1 VPPDPRITYGAL
13 LLSLVTSA
21 CTPAGDDESASET
34 AAPTS
39 TSSAITPSGPSTGET
54 PSSSTGSTG
63 DTAPSCAGPLA
74 LCAATCVDLDH
85 DPEHCGEC
93 DRACDDGLTCHEG
106 LCGVACGPTTT
117 ACGESCADLELDP
130 ENCGECGKSCDPG
143 ESCIT
148 GACTPEC
155 LPGTQLCA
163 GECVSPSNDEAHCG
177 ACETT
182 CAEGQVCAYDLCVDT
197 AVNYVLIGGQ
207 SLSLGHGSMV
217 LSTEQPYANRML
229 SPGVRAGNAGLDAF
243 VPLVESLQGPVGET
257 IASGLANLVAELELA
272 AGREHVMA
280 LSAHGISGQPYSVL
294 KKGSASFAAGM
305 AQVAAAAALAEAAG
319 ETFALRA
326 VTVIHGESD
335 HLGNNQNYDES
346 LLEWQSDYEA
356 DAIAITGQL
365 HPVPLFLCQM
375 SSFTKYGSATSRIP
389 IDQLAAADARPD
401 RIYVVGP
408 KYFLPYV
415 DGVHLSGDG
424 ERWLGEHYAKAY
436 RRVLV
441 DGEPWIPL
449 RPRALSRDG
458 ATITIDFEVPAPP
471 LVLDEEL
478 VSNPGNYGFEFADTS
493 GATPTI
499 VDVSLVG
506 ETAVQITLDAPPIGG
521 NRRVRYAYTG
531 IAGQPGGPMTG
542 ARGNLRDSDPTPS
555 RHDYPLYNWAVHFDV
570 AVD

>member
-1 VPPDPRITYGAL
+1 MTLDPRIAYGAL
-13 LLSLVTSA
+13 LLTLAASA
-21 CTPAGDDESASET
+21 CSPAGDDEGASET
-34 AAPTS
+34 ASLTS
-39 TSSAITPSGPSTGET
+39 TSSTISSSDPSTGEAT
-54 PSSSTGSTG
+54 TSSTGGTS
-63 DTAPSCAGPLA
+63 DTAPSCAGSLA
-74 LCAATCVDLDH
+74 LCAGSCVDLDH
-85 DPEHCGEC
+85 DPEHCGGC
-93 DRACDDGLTCHEG
+93 DRACDDGLACAQG
-106 LCGVACGPTTT
+106 LCSVACGPTAT

-130 ENCGECGKSCDPG
+130 EHCGECGNSCDPG
-143 ESCIT
+143 ERCIA
-148 GACTPEC
+148 GGCTPEC
-155 LPGTQLCA
+155 AAGALLCA
-163 GECVSPSNDEAHCG
+163 GECVSPSNDEGHCG
-177 ACETT
+177 ACDVT
-182 CAEGQVCAYDLCVDT
+182 CSEGQVCAYGLCVDS

-207 SLSLGHGSMV
+207 SLSVGHGAVV

-243 VPLVESLQGPVGET
+243 APLVESQQGPVGET

-280 LSAHGISGQPYSVL
+280 ASSHGVSGQPYSAL
-294 KKGSASFAAGM
+294 KKGSASFATGM
-305 AQVAAAAALAEAAG
+305 AQVAAAAALAETAG
-319 ETFALRA
+319 ESFALRA
-326 VTVIHGESD
+326 VTLIHGESD
-335 HLGNNQNYDES
+335 HIGNNQNYDES
-346 LLEWQSDYEA
+346 LIEWQSDYET
-356 DAIAITGQL
+356 DAVAITGQA

-375 SSFTKYGSATSRIP
+375 SSFTKLGSATSRIP
-389 IDQLAAADARPD
+389 IDQLAAADARPE

-441 DGEPWIPL
+441 DGAPWIPL

-458 ATITIDFEVPAPP
+458 ATITIDFAVPAPS

-493 GATPTI
+493 GATPAI

-506 ETAVQITLDAPPIGG
+506 ETKVQITLDAPPVGG
-521 NRRVRYAYTG
+521 NKRVRYAYTG
-531 IAGQPGGPMTG
+531 VAGQAGGPMTG
-542 ARGNLRDSDPTPS
+542 ARGNLRDSDSTPS

-570 AVD
+570 PVE